1 MKKKKNNININSKQI
16 CLFKAEE
23 ENEKKK
29 SVCDQWGVDG
39 QINWR
44 LIDRRLIFL
53 LLSPISLYLVS
64 SSSCSFLLYSILFV
78 CSRDLWKNSSE
89 LKLIR
94 FRWIFN

>member
-39 QINWR
+39 QIN
-44 LIDRRLIFL
+44 
-53 LLSPISLYLVS
+53 
-64 SSSCSFLLYSILFV
+64 
-78 CSRDLWKNSSE
+78 
-89 LKLIR
+89 
-94 FRWIFN
+94 